1 MGHSYFFAKWKFH
14 FYISSFL
21 SISARFLKREEGSL
35 HFPVIFPPPH
45 RYFFAPRLA
54 HQWRALHNF
63 FFSPP
68 QPDGNSV
75 VTSSCR
81 AAAAAASLCFPK
93 QKETRRLRSRQNR
106 VFVLRSILTSRR
118 LSSSCYWRTERE
130 RKDTI
135 GVCRPIVVKTSDRC
149 DQLPPLNEKQK
160 TLKASELR
168 DHELVQTRFDLCHIS
183 GLLLVGRLP
192 LRQRLH
198 RFLGASRSQARH

>member
-1 MGHSYFFAKWKFH
+1 MFFWKERRDLF
-14 FYISSFL
+14 ISLLFSPLPTGIFSPRGWLTSDEL
-21 SISARFLKREEGSL
+21 STI
-35 HFPVIFPPPH
+35 
-45 RYFFAPRLA
+45 
-54 HQWRALHNF
+54 